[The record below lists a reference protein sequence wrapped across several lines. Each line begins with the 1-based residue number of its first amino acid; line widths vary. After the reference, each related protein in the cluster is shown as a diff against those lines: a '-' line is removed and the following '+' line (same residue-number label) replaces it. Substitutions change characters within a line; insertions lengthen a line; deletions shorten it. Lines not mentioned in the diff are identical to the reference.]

1 MCMLGTFA
9 TIKSLNTVIVLRS
22 LLKNSVQ
29 VNAFPPS
36 PKATVDL
43 FVSSNHGESDMTIT
57 LRFPTYR
64 TRNIVTPDVR
74 VELVVG

>member
-1 MCMLGTFA
+1 
-9 TIKSLNTVIVLRS
+9 VL
-22 LLKNSVQ
+22 LLQQSYGSKIPLRYLWKNSVQ

-43 FVSSNHGESDMTIT
+43 YVSSNHGESDTTIT
-57 LRFPTYR
+57 LRFPTYK
-64 TRNIVTPDVR
+64 TRNNVTPDVR